1 MYLIVTSVLKWLGLL
16 ILPLYMRLCQLPLGG
31 FLRRILKKRD
41 RSSFFSYNLIIGL
54 CQNGFYKNE
63 ENFTNSESQ
72 NVISL
77 SILYISLSYGMYGN
91 KLKIISI
98 DEMSILRIW
107 SWDSIYRFAGS

>member
-1 MYLIVTSVLKWLGLL
+1 MVGPLNLATVHEA
-16 ILPLYMRLCQLPLGG
+16 LPVAVGRLPATD
-31 FLRRILKKRD
+31 FKKRD

-54 CQNGFYKNE
+54 CQNGFYENE

-98 DEMSILRIW
+98 DEMSILRI
-107 SWDSIYRFAGS
+107 